1 MTSTQQFTA
10 DATPE
15 SHPSVASAVF
25 DNDEFCVVLFD
36 ERANRLHRLGSAA
49 SAVWMLCDG
58 ETSIGNLVDEL
69 VELLDL
75 PRDTTAS
82 DVRLALNDFWS
93 MGLLVGSPEPAT
105 RTESDGRDAD
115 RVLARPPDP

>member
-1 MTSTQQFTA
+1 MAVTRQFA
-10 DATPE
+10 DDVRPNA
-15 SHPSVASAVF
+15 HPSIRSAVF

-58 ETSIGNLVDEL
+58 DTEVANLVDEL
-69 VELLDL
+69 VQILGL
-75 PRDTTAS
+75 PQDSTAS
-82 DVRLALNDFWS
+82 DVQLALNDFWS
-93 MGLLVGSPEPAT
+93 MGLLSGSPEPAA
-105 RTESDGRDAD
+105 RRGSDAPEAD